1 MIKTVIHKADREY
14 NLRDLNP
21 IFSKIIQAKNIVA
34 ISNYK
39 TSREIE
45 ELSDK
50 YDCILRFNSG
60 ANPKVLKDKNKFY
73 NGRVDVAVLSGW
85 NMGFFG
91 DLNEFKDIP
100 VLFSRPKKDEN
111 DFQPINPSGTF
122 LVRNNFLDKFNHNNY
137 AFISYQVYLDFIE
150 KYKCIHPSSGLL
162 TLFFIKNYLNS
173 SIEGIN
179 FLTDEQMYN
188 IFLNKKAHKHT
199 FEIEK
204 SIFSDL
210 KIENIII

>member
-1 MIKTVIHKADREY
+1 MNNSPVI
-14 NLRDLNP
+14 N
-21 IFSKIIQAKNIVA
+21 KIIQANKIVA

-73 NGRVDVAVLSGW
+73 NGRVDVAVLNGW
-85 NMGFFG
+85 NQGFFG

-137 AFISYQVYLDFIE
+137 AFISYQVYLDFIQ

-179 FLTDEQMYN
+179 FLTDDEMYN
-188 IFLNKKAHKHT
+188 TFLKKKAQYHN
-199 FEIEK
+199 FEVEK
-204 SIFSDL
+204 TIFSDL
-210 KIENIII
+210 NVKNIVV